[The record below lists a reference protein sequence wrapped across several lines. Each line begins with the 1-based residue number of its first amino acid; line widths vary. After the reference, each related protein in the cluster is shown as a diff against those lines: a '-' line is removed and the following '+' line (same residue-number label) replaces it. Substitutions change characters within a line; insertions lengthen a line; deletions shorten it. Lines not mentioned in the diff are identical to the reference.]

1 MLMNHFVLFQGDVK
15 ALGKLHRRD
24 EFNVWHGRSKGR
36 SKPRMVFLFD
46 EMLMFTKVKRINE
59 TTKNHKD
66 PVLGYVYKSH
76 IVVSYHDL

>member
-1 MLMNHFVLFQGDVK
+1 M
-15 ALGKLHRRD
+15 
-24 EFNVWHGRSKGR
+24 WHGRSKGR

-66 PVLGYVYKSH
+66 PVLGYIYKSH
-76 IVVSYHDL
+76 IAVSYYDL